1 MSEST
6 TNAPGTELTLRSILV
21 GLIVAAIIGCA
32 YPYCVL
38 KLGFGPNLS
47 VVSAFFGF
55 MVLVPLAFTLRLIFR
70 GNDTNARENNIV
82 QTMGTSAGQT
92 AFMCVLLAAFDML
105 NTKGVLSP
113 PIHLGTWQIFFWLC
127 SASLLGILLAVPMRR
142 HYIDEENLTYADG
155 LAAGETIVVLH
166 GARGKGAFKPL
177 LALLLGG
184 FASGLL
190 MIATSFIK
198 LFADTWFLPGMQPMN
213 IGFNWS
219 LLSFGSGLLVG
230 FRICL
235 AMAIGTAI
243 SWFILPSYLLHHG
256 MITATTYPLTLRWV
270 MWPATGLMVAGG
282 LTSLVLKWNL
292 IVKTFQGL
300 RGSTI
305 AHNDFPMSWV
315 AAGSLVMTVII
326 CLVQYFSMGIPVWL
340 SFIAILLSLPLMLVG
355 LRVLGE
361 TNWGPISAMSNM
373 MQAIFALISPGN
385 VPVNMSS
392 SGLTGT
398 IAVTSEA
405 LMQDFKAG
413 QVIGSNPR
421 HLTIAQLIAAPVG
434 SLATAVVYPVLRDKF
449 GIGPTGLSSP
459 ISVKWAGFAELLTKG
474 LAALPKGCL
483 IGLLIGIMVG
493 IALTLLAEFLSEK
506 NAEKVPSPA
515 AIGIGMLIPASVL
528 MTFILG
534 GVAQFIWAKVGKK
547 SEGDYRIPLASG
559 LIAGEA
565 LLAVVLA
572 VGAAL
577 GWFKP

>member
-1 MSEST
+1 MST
-6 TNAPGTELTLRSILV
+6 PKAVAAAPELTVRSIIV
-21 GLIVAAIIGCA
+21 GLVVALIIGSA

-55 MVLVPLAFTLRLIFR
+55 IALVLILRAA
-70 GNDTNARENNIV
+70 GTNARENNIV

-92 AFMCVLLAAFDML
+92 AFMCVLLAAFDLL
-105 NTKGVLSP
+105 NAKGVLNP

-142 HYIDEENLTYADG
+142 HYIDEENLTFADG
-155 LAAGETIVVLH
+155 LAAGETIKVLH
-166 GARGKGAFKPL
+166 EGRESGTSAGPVK
-177 LALLLGG
+177 ALGLGTL
-184 FASGLL
+184 ASGAL
-190 MIATSFIK
+190 MMATTFFKWIR
-198 LFADTWFLPGMQPMN
+198 DTWFLPGGEAMRV
-213 IGFNWS
+213 GFNIS
-219 LLSFGSGLLVG
+219 LLGFGSGLLVG

-235 AMAIGTAI
+235 SMAIGTAI
-243 SWFILPSYLLHHG
+243 SWFILPPFLLKHG
-256 MITATTYPLTLRWV
+256 MIPALKFADTLRWV

-282 LTSLVLKWNL
+282 LTSLALKWNL
-292 IVKTFQGL
+292 IVKTFRGL
-300 RGSTI
+300 RGSQVERT
-305 AHNDFPMSWV
+305 DFPMQWV
-315 AAGSLVMTVII
+315 VIGSLIMTVVI
-326 CLVQYFSMGIPVWL
+326 CLVQYFSMGIPVYL

-373 MQAIFALISPGN
+373 MQAIFAFISPGN

-413 QVIGSNPR
+413 QLLKSNPR
-421 HLTIAQLIAAPVG
+421 SLTIAQLIAAPVG
-434 SLATAVVYPVLRDKF
+434 SIATAIVYPILRDKF
-449 GIGPTGLSSP
+449 GIGDTGLSAP

-474 LAALPKGCL
+474 FNALPPGCL
-483 IGLLIGIMVG
+483 TGLVIGIAVG
-493 IALTLLAEFLSEK
+493 IILTLM
-506 NAEKVPSPA
+506 AEKWGENVPSPSA
-515 AIGIGMLIPASVL
+515 MGIGMLITAAVL

-534 GVAQFIWAKVGKK
+534 GVAQLVWTKVSPQTE
-547 SEGDYRIPLASG
+547 SEYRVPLASG

-565 LLAVVLA
+565 IIAVVLA
-572 VGAAL
+572 ILAAVGVK
-577 GWFKP
+577 F

>member
-1 MSEST
+1 MSHTGVAVPS
-6 TNAPGTELTLRSILV
+6 NAPELTTRSIVV
-21 GLIVAAIIGCA
+21 GLVVAMVIGSA

-55 MVLVPLAFTLRLIFR
+55 IALVLIMRAS
-70 GNDTNARENNIV
+70 GTNARENNIV

-105 NTKGVLSP
+105 NGKGVLNP
-113 PIHLGTWQIFFWLC
+113 PIHLGTAQIFFWLC

-155 LAAGETIVVLH
+155 LAAGETIIVLH
-166 GARGKGAFKPL
+166 EGREKGASAAPVK
-177 LALLLGG
+177 ALGLGG
-184 FASGLL
+184 LASGVL
-190 MIATSFIK
+190 MILTSFLR
-198 LFADTWFLPGMQPMN
+198 LFPDTWFLPGMQPMN

-235 AMAIGTAI
+235 AMAIGMFV
-243 SWFILPSYLLHHG
+243 SWFILPAYLFSHG
-256 MITATTYPLTLRWV
+256 MISEQTYPITLRWV

-282 LTSLVLKWNL
+282 LTSLALKWNL
-292 IVKTFQGL
+292 IVKTFRGL
-300 RGSTI
+300 KGSRI
-305 AHNDFPMSWV
+305 GQRDFPMQWV
-315 AAGSLVMTVII
+315 VAGSIIMTVVV

-340 SFIAILLSLPLMLVG
+340 SLIAVLLSLPLMLVG

-373 MQAIFALISPGN
+373 MQAVFAFISPGN

-413 QVIGSNPR
+413 QLIGSNSR
-421 HLTIAQLIAAPVG
+421 NLTIAQLIAAPVG
-434 SLATAVVYPVLRDKF
+434 SIATAIVYPLLRDKF
-449 GIGPTGLSSP
+449 GIGPQGLSSP

-474 LAALPKGCL
+474 LHALPPGCL
-483 IGLLIGIMVG
+483 VGLAIGISVG
-493 IALTLLAEFLSEK
+493 VALTLV
-506 NAEKVPSPA
+506 AEKYAEVVPSPSA
-515 AIGIGMLIPASVL
+515 MGIGMLLPASVL
-528 MTFILG
+528 ITFILG
-534 GVAQFIWAKVGKK
+534 GVAQFIWAKTSPG
-547 SEGDYRIPLASG
+547 SEEEFRIPLASG

-565 LLAVVLA
+565 ILAVVQAILA
-572 VGAAL
+572 AAGINL
-577 GWFKP
+577 

>member
-1 MSEST
+1 MSKT
-6 TNAPGTELTLRSILV
+6 TTVATQTSPELTARSIVV
-21 GLIVAAIIGCA
+21 GLIVAMIIGSA

-47 VVSAFFGF
+47 VVSAFLGF
-55 MVLVPLAFTLRLIFR
+55 MTLVPLVLILRAV
-70 GNDTNARENNIV
+70 DTNARENNIV

-105 NTKGVLSP
+105 NTKGVLTP
-113 PIHLGTWQIFFWLC
+113 PIHLGTAQIFFWLC

-155 LAAGETIVVLH
+155 MAAGETILVLH
-166 GARGKGAFKPL
+166 EGREKGTSARAVKA
-177 LALLLGG
+177 LALGSL
-184 FASGLL
+184 ASGVL
-190 MIATSFIK
+190 MILTSFLK
-198 LFADTWFLPGMQPMN
+198 LFPDTWLLPGMAPMN

-230 FRICL
+230 WRICL

-243 SWFILPSYLLHHG
+243 SWFILPSFLLSHG
-256 MITATTYPLTLRWV
+256 MIPEQTYPMTLRWV

-282 LTSLVLKWNL
+282 LTSLALKWNL
-292 IVKTFQGL
+292 IVKTFRGL
-300 RGSTI
+300 RDSKVG
-305 AHNDFPMSWV
+305 DQGQREFPMQWV
-315 AAGSLVMTVII
+315 VIGSLVMTVVI
-326 CLVQYFSMGIPVWL
+326 CLVQYFSMGIPMWL

-373 MQAIFALISPGN
+373 MQAIFAFISPGN

-413 QVIGSNPR
+413 QLIRSNPR
-421 HLTIAQLIAAPVG
+421 NLTTAQLIAAPVG
-434 SLATAVVYPVLRDKF
+434 SLATALVYPLLRDRF
-449 GIGPTGLSSP
+449 GIGPSGLSSP
-459 ISVKWAGFAELLTKG
+459 ISVKWAGFAELLTRG
-474 LAALPKGCL
+474 LSALPPGCL
-483 IGLLIGIMVG
+483 VGLVIGIAVG
-493 IALTLLAEFLSEK
+493 IGLTLLAEKYKE
-506 NAEKVPSPA
+506 NIPSPA

-534 GVAQFIWAKVGKK
+534 GIGQLVWAKTSPK
-547 SEGDYRIPLASG
+547 SEEDFRIPLASG

-565 LLAVVLA
+565 ILAVVLA
-572 VGAAL
+572 LFAAL
-577 GWFKP
+577 GINF

>member
-1 MSEST
+1 MTET
-6 TNAPGTELTLRSILV
+6 RTAAVKTGPELTVRSIIV
-21 GLIVAAIIGCA
+21 GLFVAIVIGSA

-55 MVLVPLAFTLRLIFR
+55 IALVLILRAA
-70 GNDTNARENNIV
+70 GTNARENNIV

-92 AFMCVLLAAFDML
+92 AFMCVLLAAFDLL
-105 NTKGVLSP
+105 NAKGVLNP
-113 PIHLGTWQIFFWLC
+113 PIHLGTLQIFLWLC

-155 LAAGETIVVLH
+155 MAAGETIIVLH
-166 GARGKGAFKPL
+166 EGREKGASAGPVR
-177 LALLLGG
+177 ALGLGSL
-184 FASGLL
+184 ASGVL
-190 MIATSFIK
+190 MILTNFLK
-198 LFADTWFLPGMQPMN
+198 VFPDTWLLPGMQPMN

-235 AMAIGTAI
+235 AMAIGTFI
-243 SWFILPSYLLHHG
+243 SWFLLPSYLLSHG
-256 MITATTYPLTLRWV
+256 MIPEQTYPMTLRWV

-282 LTSLVLKWNL
+282 LTSLALKWNL
-292 IVKTFQGL
+292 IVKTFRGL
-300 RGSTI
+300 KGSKVD
-305 AHNDFPMSWV
+305 NRDFPMQWV
-315 AAGSLVMTVII
+315 IVGSLVMTVVI
-326 CLVQYFSMGIPVWL
+326 CLVQYFSMGIPMWL

-373 MQAIFALISPGN
+373 MQAIFAFISPGN

-413 QVIGSNPR
+413 QLIGSNSR
-421 HLTIAQLIAAPVG
+421 NLTIAQLIAAPVG
-434 SLATAVVYPVLRDKF
+434 SIATAVVYPVLRDKF
-449 GIGPTGLSSP
+449 GIGPQGLSSP

-474 LAALPKGCL
+474 FSALPPGCL
-483 IGLLIGIMVG
+483 VGLLIGIVVG
-493 IALTLLAEFLSEK
+493 IGLTLLAEMYSQK
-506 NAEKVPSPA
+506 TPSPA

-534 GVAQFIWAKVGKK
+534 GVGQLIWSKSSPK
-547 SEGDYRIPLASG
+547 SEEDYRIPLASG

-565 LLAVVLA
+565 ILAVVLA
-572 VGAAL
+572 ILAAL
-577 GWFKP
+577 GVNF

>member
-1 MSEST
+1 MSQT
-6 TNAPGTELTLRSILV
+6 TTVAPPTAPELTVRSLVV
-21 GLIVAAIIGCA
+21 GLVVALVIGSA

-55 MVLVPLAFTLRLIFR
+55 IALVMILRAS
-70 GNDTNARENNIV
+70 GTNPRENNIV

-92 AFMCVLLAAFDML
+92 AFMSVLLAAFDLL
-105 NTKGVLSP
+105 NAKGVLNP
-113 PIHLGTWQIFFWLC
+113 PIHLGTLQIFFWLC

-155 LAAGETIVVLH
+155 MAAGETMIVLH
-166 GARGKGAFKPL
+166 EGREKGASAGPVR
-177 LALLLGG
+177 ALGLGG
-184 FASGLL
+184 LASGVL
-190 MIATSFIK
+190 MVLTSFLR
-198 LFADTWFLPGMQPMN
+198 LFPDTWFLPGLQPMN
-213 IGFNWS
+213 IGLNWS

-235 AMAIGTAI
+235 AMAIGMFI
-243 SWFILPSYLLHHG
+243 SWFILPSYLVSHG
-256 MITATTYPLTLRWV
+256 MIPEQTYPMTLRWV

-282 LTSLVLKWNL
+282 LTSLALKWNL
-292 IVKTFQGL
+292 IVKTFRGL
-300 RGSTI
+300 RGSRMD
-305 AHNDFPMSWV
+305 HRDFPISWV
-315 AAGSLVMTVII
+315 VGGSILMTVVV
-326 CLVQYFSMGIPVWL
+326 CLVQYFSMGIPLWL
-340 SFIAILLSLPLMLVG
+340 SLIAVLLSLPLMLVG

-373 MQAIFALISPGN
+373 MQAVFAFISPGN

-413 QVIGSNPR
+413 QLVGSNPR
-421 HLTIAQLIAAPVG
+421 NLTIAQLIAAPVG
-434 SLATAVVYPVLRDKF
+434 SFATAIVYPVLRNKF
-449 GIGPTGLSSP
+449 GIGPEGLSSP

-474 LAALPKGCL
+474 LNALPPGCL
-483 IGLLIGIMVG
+483 VGLAIGIGVG
-493 IALTLLAEFLSEK
+493 ILLTLLAERWADL
-506 NAEKVPSPA
+506 VPSPS

-528 MTFILG
+528 MTFVLG
-534 GVAQFIWAKVGKK
+534 GMAQLVWAKSSPD
-547 SEGDYRIPLASG
+547 SEKEYRIPLASG

-572 VGAAL
+572 ILAAVGVN
-577 GWFKP
+577 F

>member
-1 MSEST
+1 MSQTVTRVPPTS
-6 TNAPGTELTLRSILV
+6 PELTARSIVV
-21 GLIVAAIIGCA
+21 GLVVALIIGSA

-55 MVLVPLAFTLRLIFR
+55 IALVLILRAA
-70 GNDTNARENNIV
+70 GTNARENNIV

-105 NTKGVLSP
+105 NQKGVLSP
-113 PIHLGTWQIFFWLC
+113 AIHLGTGQIFFWLC
-127 SASLLGILLAVPMRR
+127 SASILGILLAVPMRR

-155 LAAGETIVVLH
+155 LAAGETILVLH
-166 GARGKGAFKPL
+166 EGRAKGASAGPVK
-177 LALLLGG
+177 ALGLGG
-184 FASGLL
+184 LTSAVL
-190 MIATSFIK
+190 MVLTSFLK
-198 LFADTWFLPGMQPMN
+198 LFSDTWFLPGMQPMN

-243 SWFILPSYLLHHG
+243 SWFILPSYLVSHG
-256 MITATTYPLTLRWV
+256 MIPEQTYPMTLRWV

-282 LTSLVLKWNL
+282 LTSLALKWNL
-292 IVKTFQGL
+292 IVKTFRGL
-300 RGSTI
+300 RGSAVDHRDLPI
-305 AHNDFPMSWV
+305 KWV
-315 AAGSLVMTVII
+315 VIGSIVMTVVL
-326 CLVQYFSMGIPVWL
+326 CFVQYFSMGIPIWL
-340 SFIAILLSLPLMLVG
+340 SFVAIVLSLPLMLVG

-373 MQAIFALISPGN
+373 MQAIFAFISPGN
-385 VPVNMSS
+385 VTVNMSS

-413 QVIGSNPR
+413 QLIGSNSR
-421 HLTIAQLIAAPVG
+421 NLTIAQLIAAPVG
-434 SLATAVVYPVLRDKF
+434 SITTAVVYPVLRDKF
-449 GIGPTGLSSP
+449 GIGPQGLSSP
-459 ISVKWAGFAELLTKG
+459 ISVKWAGFAELLTQG
-474 LAALPKGCL
+474 LNALPPGCL
-483 IGLLIGIMVG
+483 VGLVIGIVVG
-493 IALTLLAEFLSEK
+493 IALTLLAEK
-506 NAEKVPSPA
+506 YAEAVPSPS

-534 GVAQFIWAKVGKK
+534 GVGQFVWAKVSPN
-547 SEGDYRIPLASG
+547 SEDAFRIPLASG

-565 LLAVVLA
+565 ILAVVLA
-572 VGAAL
+572 ILAAS
-577 GWFKP
+577 GVTF